1 VIGVGHL
8 SDRLVGGPPI
18 QGTFPPDAQGM
29 TIADRQELQRK
40 LTAAGFD
47 TEGSD
52 GIIGPK
58 TRAAISAFQQRNGL
72 AVTGEPTLALLE
84 ILR

>member
-1 VIGVGHL
+1 
-8 SDRLVGGPPI
+8 
-18 QGTFPPDAQGM
+18 
-29 TIADRQELQRK
+29 LQRK

-52 GIIGPK
+52 GVIGPK
-58 TRAAISAFQQRNGL
+58 TRAAISAFQQSNGL